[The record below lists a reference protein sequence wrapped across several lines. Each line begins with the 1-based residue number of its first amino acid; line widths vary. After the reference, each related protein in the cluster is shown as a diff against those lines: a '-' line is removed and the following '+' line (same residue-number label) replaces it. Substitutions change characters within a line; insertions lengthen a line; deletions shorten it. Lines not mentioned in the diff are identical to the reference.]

1 VSSGR
6 FLIKSTEEYLP
17 QGLVTPSRKDKEAK
31 KSMLN
36 LFPTSQSLKIL
47 EQKRDRESSKLKL
60 FSPSFRKIIKNN
72 MTGNPYSINQV
83 FFFLLLY
90 WGYIVA
96 FTKVLTIYQLHH
108 TGIYPLHYSPFPTCT
123 IPGIVSTGLIFPII
137 NMYTMETF
145 SLSSNRNGVMPIY
158 VLVQFCFPFRE

>member
-83 FFFLLLY
+83 FFFF
-90 WGYIVA
+90 IVILG
-96 FTKVLTIYQLHH
+96 VYC
-108 TGIYPLHYSPFPTCT
+108 GIYKGSYNISTTSYWNLPPPL
-123 IPGIVSTGLIFPII
+123 
-137 NMYTMETF
+137 F
-145 SLSSNRNGVMPIY
+145 SFSHMHHSWNSFNRSHFSNYKHVYDGNI
-158 VLVQFCFPFRE
+158 